1 MVFAEMMIINEDKL
15 KQLNE
20 TSIDDIY
27 ILTDFDGTIT
37 KSNSDSSWASIF
49 KNPKVSKKF
58 VNTCIKI
65 FNHYHKY
72 EIDENI
78 SLEEKISIM
87 NEWYQKNI
95 QTLKDFAITEEIIN
109 YATSECMMTFRDG
122 AKDFLKSMYDKKI
135 PIIIISAGVG
145 NIIEQFLIRN
155 NCYYSNILICS
166 NFLEYENGVVC
177 GVKDNNLINPL
188 NKNEIYLPKTI
199 SEKINNK
206 NNLLL
211 LGDSISDINMATNS
225 SKKTV
230 FKIGFLD
237 ENIEKRLSSFK
248 ENYDFVCINST
259 SYNELSEKIKVL
271 K

>member
-1 MVFAEMMIINEDKL
+1 
-15 KQLNE
+15 
-20 TSIDDIY
+20 
-27 ILTDFDGTIT
+27 
-37 KSNSDSSWASIF
+37 
-49 KNPKVSKKF
+49 
-58 VNTCIKI
+58 
-65 FNHYHKY
+65 
-72 EIDENI
+72 
-78 SLEEKISIM
+78 M
-87 NEWYQKNI
+87 NEWYKKNI

-188 NKNEIYLPKTI
+188 NKNEIYLSKTI

-259 SYNELSEKIKVL
+259 SYNELREKIKVL